1 MMEYIRIPEY
11 LSGQVCGIVVFLPEP
26 QSYQPMDRVPLVQSI
41 LHAVN
46 NSLAKKGNAFLIPL
60 CDAHNIYAAR
70 VLLHMRKR
78 HRNIRL
84 SVIASADE
92 DTIGSSL
99 AMRVAVEHIEALAD
113 HVLRLDMPIE
123 DFPIQV
129 AMRSD
134 QLIVYTIK
142 DYAPFVAFQDDV
154 QYIDC
159 PCSMKTLLKDS

>member
-11 LSGQVCGIVVFLPEP
+11 LSGQVCGIIVFLPESP
-26 QSYQPMDRVPLVQSI
+26 SYQPKDHVHLVQSI
-41 LHAVN
+41 LNVVNHA
-46 NSLAKKGNAFLIPL
+46 LAQNCAAFLIPL
-60 CDAHNIYAAR
+60 CDAYNIYVAK

-84 SVIASADE
+84 FVVDPANGG
-92 DTIGSSL
+92 TIGPSL
-99 AMRVAVEHIEALAD
+99 TLRIAVERIEALAD
-113 HVLRLDMPIE
+113 HVLRLDTPIE

-134 QLIVYTIK
+134 QLIVYTTK
-142 DYAPFVAFQDDV
+142 DYEPFETFQSDV

-159 PCSMKTLLKDS
+159 PCSMKILLKR